1 MSQTFTTDRKFH
13 KFSPHTENV
22 TKNVTQATLTITI
35 ITNACQIISMLM
47 ILSRLRYVIRLME
60 WIDDMITDEKIF
72 PPVDDV
78 PFPRYVTN
86 ISYVFMYQRTFK
98 ADMTF
103 DCVFKTIDIVI
114 IFPFQQFQRCVQ
126 EDLPSSV

>member
-13 KFSPHTENV
+13 KFSPHTE
-22 TKNVTQATLTITI
+22 NVTQATLTITI